1 MNTEELFD
9 GIGGLDLE
17 DDSIELN
24 ADGVPVDNITASTQI
39 PESAETPT
47 GDNQGKPD
55 DDEDDGLIDIED
67 SLLKD
72 LNGADST
79 EDSTNKP
86 VNTDVDAYLN
96 FLDNLVDSKVLK
108 EYDKDAF
115 LKEVEGG
122 KNPTELIVA
131 LQKEELEAAKKEY
144 FDGLSDEDKEV
155 YKGKTSGVQLDE
167 LGNVNNALEY
177 YKDITDEFIEDVKN
191 EDTLKQI
198 ISIDLKNRGFSDD
211 EVAEQLDIYEEKDLI
226 TTKAKSAKEKI
237 VSTLEATK
245 VSLFEKAEAAKQSDL
260 EKISSYK
267 KELKSTIETIDTIIP
282 GIKIDSKMQEQLYK
296 DFTEPVEYGK
306 DKSPI
311 DVISKVRNINPKM
324 FDIALRYYN
333 RIGLFNFDDKGK
345 FTPDFSEINKNLQT
359 KEARRIKAIISTDSF
374 SKKENSKNTQI
385 PNNTGLFDGID

>member
-47 GDNQGKPD
+47 GDNQGKPE

-79 EDSTNKP
+79 EDSTNKS

-345 FTPDFSEINKNLQT
+345 FAPDFSEINKNLQT